1 MKKYLLFIFI
11 FISHSILAQDLLITK
26 SNDSLN
32 CKIVSEQGAFTL
44 YKVLTTGGPQSR
56 AISNKDI
63 LKIEFNYF
71 STVINK
77 DISKS
82 QYVAVSNS
90 PNVTS
95 FNFGLSFTSFLDLIK
110 NDDPDFESFYKD
122 LSNGYSLHA
131 EIQQS
136 LKKRIGLSLRYDF
149 FESNAEKNNYEFVYQ
164 NQTYLF
170 DLKDEISIHTLSPG
184 LYYNFPV
191 VDNLMNIKVFASY
204 DHNFFDYSS
213 KINNETSDLFG
224 NKSGFSCGMGYEY
237 LINEDVGVSFQL
249 RYRASKLNK
258 VTNVNSTGS
267 SSTYELYGFDKIN
280 INRISIGLNICL
292 K

>member
-32 CKIVSEQGAFTL
+32 CKIVSQQGAFTL

-71 STVINK
+71 STVTTK

-95 FNFGLSFTSFLDLIK
+95 FNFGLSLTSFFDLIQ
-110 NDDPDFESFYKD
+110 NDNPDFESYYKD
-122 LSNGYSLHA
+122 LSNGYNLHA

-149 FESNAEKNNYEFVYQ
+149 FKSDAVKNNYLYISQFQKYYVDIE
-164 NQTYLF
+164 
-170 DLKDEISIHTLSPG
+170 DEIVIHTLSPG
-184 LYYNFPV
+184 LYYNYPV
-191 VDNLMNIKVFASY
+191 VDNIMNIKLFASY
-204 DHNFFDYSS
+204 DHNFFDNSS
-213 KINNETSDLFG
+213 KINNDTYDLFG

-280 INRISIGLNICL
+280 INRISVGLNICL